1 MGTIRNALVLF
12 PVNEQ
17 EKERLIKEF
26 PEIEF
31 RFAPE
36 SRKEDVFWAD
46 IIFGNPNIDH
56 LEGCSHLRWIQLG
69 SAGADRYTDEGAL
82 PEGTILTNATGAYG
96 LTISEHMM
104 GMLLM
109 LIKKLHLLRDNQGS
123 GTFAWKNAGP
133 VKTLLGATVLVIGA
147 GNIGTEFAKRVKP
160 FGCSVIGVRRTAGD
174 IPESFDEMYT
184 VEELD
189 SLLPRADVV
198 ALSLPGTKETSHI
211 INEYRLGLMKRDS
224 VLLNVGRGTA
234 IDTEALCKCLDTGKF
249 WGVGLDVTEPEPLPS
264 EHPLWRYSNVFISPH
279 CSGGLGLTET
289 GNYIRELFIRNL
301 KCMLEGR
308 DPENIVDCA
317 TGYRKR

>member
-1 MGTIRNALVLF
+1 MGVIEKALVLF
-12 PVNEQ
+12 PVSPQEEQ
-17 EKERLIKEF
+17 KLKNEF

-31 RFAPE
+31 RFTSE
-36 SRKEDVFWAD
+36 SRQDDVSWAD
-46 IIFGNPNIDH
+46 IIFGNPSVEH
-56 LEGCSHLRWIQLG
+56 LKGCSHLQWIQLG

-82 PEGTILTNATGAYG
+82 PAGTVLTNATGAYG

-109 LIKKLHLLRDNQGS
+109 LVKKLHLLRDNQGS

-160 FGCSVIGVRRTAGD
+160 FGCTVIGVRRTAGD
-174 IPESFDEMYT
+174 TPEEFDEMHT
-184 VEELD
+184 VDELD

-211 INEYRLGLMKRDS
+211 MNEYRLGLMKKDS

-234 IDTEALCKCLDTGKF
+234 VDTEALCRYLDEGKF
-249 WGVGLDVTEPEPLPS
+249 WGIGLDVTEPEPLPS
-264 EHPLWRYSNVFISPH
+264 DHRLWRYPNVFISPH

-289 GNYIRELFIRNL
+289 GNYIRELFARNL
-301 KCMLEGR
+301 RCILEGGQ
-308 DPENIVDCA
+308 PENVVDCK